1 MQKTQIA
8 IVEDNVIIRD
18 NVMRFITLEKDFES
32 AGIFGS
38 VEALMHTAGLDA
50 SYKPDILLLDIGL
63 PGMSGLDGL
72 PVIRGRF
79 PDLDIIIL
87 TTYEESDKIIKALSS
102 GACSY
107 ISKKSSLQEI
117 VEGIR
122 VVLAGGAFLSPS
134 VARGIGSHFG
144 GTRTGKA
151 SVITERQREILRLL
165 IDGKSYDSISQ
176 ALSISV
182 ETVRTHIK
190 KMYRLLEVSNK
201 TEAIAK
207 YNRGEV

>member
-87 TTYEESDKIIKALSS
+87 TTYVYLEEI
-102 GACSY
+102 
-107 ISKKSSLQEI
+107 QP
-117 VEGIR
+117 
-122 VVLAGGAFLSPS
+122 AGD
-134 VARGIGSHFG
+134 RGRH
-144 GTRTGKA
+144 
-151 SVITERQREILRLL
+151 
-165 IDGKSYDSISQ
+165 
-176 ALSISV
+176 
-182 ETVRTHIK
+182 
-190 KMYRLLEVSNK
+190 
-201 TEAIAK
+201 
-207 YNRGEV
+207 